1 MWKHIQMLCFHIDR
15 EISAMQKKFTK
26 DIEIVKVEEMNKA
39 NNEMESMRTICIE
52 REQKT
57 SEDVKKSEGLYVDR

>member
-1 MWKHIQMLCFHIDR
+1 MGKHIQMLCVHIDR

-39 NNEMESMRTICIE
+39 NNEMESMRTTCIE

-57 SEDVKKSEGLYVDR
+57 AEDVKKSEGLYVDR